1 MVQTYLRAKA
11 NSAIPS
17 SDLVWRAALKS
28 ERFGPR
34 LRLGAAPACRHSPRR
49 YQKSIWSW
57 PRRHPWENGHGR
69 DDSAGGDLRHGVG
82 EGAQPI
88 R

>member
-1 MVQTYLRAKA
+1 MAQTYLRAEA

-34 LRLGAAPACRHSPRR
+34 LRLIKRLRVATRPDAI
-49 YQKSIWSW
+49 KSRFGLGPVGTVGERSW
-57 PRRHPWENGHGR
+57 P
-69 DDSAGGDLRHGVG
+69 
-82 EGAQPI
+82 
-88 R
+88 